1 MNVFAHPSS
10 KQKKI
15 YTAMLLLGL
24 AALFVTG
31 FLISLH
37 LKPADV
43 GSFCN
48 LDDYWNCDRVNKS
61 TFAELMGIPVSYLG
75 FAFYSFLTILIV
87 GLIKGVDFF
96 KRLKPITPRLLL
108 VAVSIFASAGGI
120 YLLFL
125 EAPFLGNLTSLALIK
140 TLLFISVY
148 LIILKKFYNNKSGT
162 TVFLAFLSVLSIFG
176 VQFSLYL
183 TDIELFV
190 LEAICLFCLTQQIL
204 IIFITGLS
212 LYALKESNHG

>member
-31 FLISLH
+31 FLINLH
-37 LKPADV
+37 LKPAEV

-75 FAFYSFLTILIV
+75 FAFYSFLTISIV
-87 GLIKGVDFF
+87 GLIKGIDFS
-96 KRLKPITPRLLL
+96 KRLKPITPNLLL
-108 VAVSIFASAGGI
+108 AVTSIFASAGGL

-125 EAPFLGNLTSLALIK
+125 EAPFLGNLTPLALTK
-140 TLLFISVY
+140 TLIFTAAY
-148 LIILKKFYNNKSGT
+148 LGILKKFYTNKSGT
-162 TVFLAFLSVLSIFG
+162 TVFLAFLSIITLFG
-176 VQFSLYL
+176 VHFSLYL

-204 IIFITGLS
+204 IIFITGLGF
-212 LYALKESNHG
+212 YALKESNHG

>member
-24 AALFVTG
+24 AALIVTG

-37 LKPADV
+37 LKPAEV

-87 GLIKGVDFF
+87 GLINGVDFQ
-96 KRLKPITPRLLL
+96 KRLKPITPSFLLAAN
-108 VAVSIFASAGGI
+108 AVFSSLGAI

-125 EAPFLGNLTSLALIK
+125 EAPFLGNLTAPALIK
-140 TLLFISVY
+140 TILFILCY
-148 LIILKKFYNNKSGT
+148 LIILKKFYRNKSST
-162 TVFLAFLSVLSIFG
+162 TVFLAFLSILTLFG
-176 VQFSLYL
+176 VNFSLYL

-204 IIFITGLS
+204 IVFITGLN

>member
-24 AALFVTG
+24 AALIVTG

-37 LKPADV
+37 LKPAEV

-75 FAFYSFLTILIV
+75 FAFYSLLTILIV
-87 GLIKGVDFF
+87 GLIKGVDFQ
-96 KRLKPITPRLLL
+96 KRLKPITPSLLL
-108 VAVSIFASAGGI
+108 AANAVFSSAGAV

-125 EAPFLGNLTSLALIK
+125 EAPFLGNLTALALVK
-140 TLLFISVY
+140 TILFIFCY
-148 LIILKKFYNNKSGT
+148 LIILKKFYSNKSST
-162 TVFLAFLSVLSIFG
+162 TVFLAFLSILTLFG
-176 VQFSLYL
+176 VNFSLYL

-204 IIFITGLS
+204 IIFITGLNF
-212 LYALKESNHG
+212 YALKESNHG